1 MVPELQKQF
10 EDMEAYDIIIQL
22 KAMFGY
28 ANFVVNHHM
37 NSLDKTVH
45 ELLGMLKTAEK
56 SIKGEPQKNVLMG
69 LKRTRELGKGEVD
82 LRFGNGARVA
92 ALAIGTYVL
101 SLPSGF
107 TLELNNCYYVPS
119 VNRNLIFVST
129 LDSEARGGYSYF
141 ITFTD
146 DLSRYGCVYL
156 MKHKSEVFE
165 KFKEFQNEVQNQLG
179 KTIKSLRSDRG
190 GEYLSQEFIDHLKSC
205 GILEQRTPTGTPQLN
220 GVSERR
226 NRTLLE
232 MVRSMMS
239 LVDLSISFWG
249 YALLTAAHILNR
261 TPSKAVENTLY
272 EIWPQITSPV
282 GAQEVVS
289 TSVEQT
295 TDVVKPIR
303 RTSRKSN
310 PPKRNPLE
318 GYLINDGYDVFLF
331 DMDTTYKAAM
341 ASTDS
346 EKWLIAMKSEME
358 SMYDNKVWNLVDL
371 PKGTRPIECKWIY
384 KIKTDMDGKIV
395 VYKARLVAKG
405 FKQIHGIDY
414 DETFSPVAMLKSI
427 RILLAI
433 ASYFDYEIWQMDVKT
448 AFLNGYLEE
457 EVYMTQPKGFVNP
470 QSPKKVC
477 KLQRSIYGLKQ
488 ASRSWNLRFDEAI
501 KEFGFLRNPEEAC
514 VYKKLSG
521 SNIVF
526 LVLIKDYFL
535 TYGGEY
541 KLCVKGYTDASFQT
555 DKDDYRSQ
563 SGYVFILNG
572 GVISWKSSKQ
582 NMVEDS
588 TTEAEYIAAAEAA
601 KEAVWIKN
609 FIF

>member
-1 MVPELQKQF
+1 
-10 EDMEAYDIIIQL
+10 
-22 KAMFGY
+22 
-28 ANFVVNHHM
+28 M
-37 NSLDKTVH
+37 N
-45 ELLGMLKTAEK
+45 TA
-56 SIKGEPQKNVLMG
+56 
-69 LKRTRELGKGEVD
+69 
-82 LRFGNGARVA
+82 
-92 ALAIGTYVL
+92 
-101 SLPSGF
+101 
-107 TLELNNCYYVPS
+107 
-119 VNRNLIFVST
+119 
-129 LDSEARGGYSYF
+129 ARGGYSYF

-146 DLSRYGCVYL
+146 DLSRYGYVYL

-205 GILEQRTPTGTPQLN
+205 GILEQRTPAGTPQLN
-220 GVSERR
+220 GVSEYR
-226 NRTLLE
+226 NQTLLE

-239 LVDLSISFWG
+239 LVDLPISFWG
-249 YALLTAAHILNR
+249 YALLTPAHILNR
-261 TPSKAVENTLY
+261 TPSKAVEKTPY
-272 EIWPQITSPV
+272 EIWVGRVPKLSFLRVWGCQAYVKRLQPDKLEPRSNKVFFVGYPKETKGYYFYNQSENKVFVARDGFFLESQLLSEKTSGRNVHLEEIQNDQPQITSPV

-318 GYLINDGYDVFLF
+318 GYLINDGYDVFLL
-331 DMDTTYKAAM
+331 DTDEPTTYKAAM

-457 EVYMTQPKGFVNP
+457 EVYMTQPEGFVDP
-470 QSPKKVC
+470 RSPKKVC

-501 KEFGFLRNPEEAC
+501 KEFGFLKNPEEAC

-526 LVLIKDYFL
+526 LVLYVDDILIIGNNIPMLKS
-535 TYGGEY
+535 
-541 KLCVKGYTDASFQT
+541 VKTGWENVS
-555 DKDDYRSQ
+555 
-563 SGYVFILNG
+563 L
-572 GVISWKSSKQ
+572 
-582 NMVEDS
+582 
-588 TTEAEYIAAAEAA
+588 
-601 KEAVWIKN
+601 
-609 FIF
+609 